1 MPRWNCV
8 NPFRNASRH
17 FGSIING
24 PTFLFFIFVT
34 RFILFYYCYYS
45 FFSYFCITY
54 FVHRNI
60 VVLSTTVNIC
70 SLVSLN
76 PIWLGR
82 LEPTNLISTPPM
94 LLLFLCFCFPGNWG
108 PSRYS
113 RSQIVITVVGVVT
126 CLTSSHHIPSWTAQ
140 HPYNIILS
148 QHYYYTTIIAE
159 FLFCFVV

>member
-1 MPRWNCV
+1 VPRWNCV

-24 PTFLFFIFVT
+24 PTFLFFYFCHT
-34 RFILFYYCYYS
+34 FYFILLLLL
-45 FFSYFCITY
+45 FFFFIFLYHIFCSSQY
-54 FVHRNI
+54 RC
-60 VVLSTTVNIC
+60 TVNHRKYLLIG
-70 SLVSLN
+70 LLN
-76 PIWLGR
+76 PIWLGP

-126 CLTSSHHIPSWTAQ
+126 CLTSSYHIPSWTAQ

-148 QHYYYTTIIAE
+148 
-159 FLFCFVV
+159 